1 MDAFKK
7 LGDEKMDETMEINL
21 KEMLYAWLR
30 KLWLILLCAL
40 IAGGAAYAYTVKCVT
55 PLYQASVTF
64 YVNNYEVRNDNQT
77 ISSSDLATAQRLVLT
92 YVNIIKS
99 NTVLEKVAQESG
111 LDFTASQLRGMMTAE
126 SIDDT
131 ELFRMQ
137 ISYKDPY
144 MAAQIANAVA
154 AVAPNEIANI
164 LEGSSTKVVDY
175 AKVPASPYTPN
186 YTRNTLIGVA
196 IGAVAAMVL
205 ITLQVLMDV
214 RIKSE
219 EDLLKIC
226 DAPVLGVIPNFREDA
241 QMEQEFDENKRKKAN
256 SKAVV

>member
-1 MDAFKK
+1 M
-7 LGDEKMDETMEINL
+7 
-21 KEMLYAWLR
+21 
-30 KLWLILLCAL
+30 
-40 IAGGAAYAYTVKCVT
+40 
-55 PLYQASVTF
+55 TF